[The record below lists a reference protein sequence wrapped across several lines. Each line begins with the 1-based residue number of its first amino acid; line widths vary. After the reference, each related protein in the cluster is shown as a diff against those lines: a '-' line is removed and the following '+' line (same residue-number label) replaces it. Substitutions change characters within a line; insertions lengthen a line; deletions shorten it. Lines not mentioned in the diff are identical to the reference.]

1 MILSILQKF
10 SVVFVIII
18 LFTACDKTGKEK
30 EIEAIVINYRVEYLD
45 KTAGSIPTNVLPKR
59 MKLILGDHYAMNS
72 IKGFFGQFSLTYI
85 ANLKKQKVITLLKIF
100 NEKLY
105 HEGKRGELPCSID
118 ELEGLII
125 SMTGNEKK
133 ILDMNC
139 KEYEFILPEHEKV
152 LVYGTNEIDFSSPNK
167 TTPYSEIE
175 EVLLQFYTKLDVLE
189 MFLTAEDY
197 VEEILS
203 TNVFAVPDGYKEVS
217 RVKMENTITSLFK

>member
-1 MILSILQKF
+1 
-10 SVVFVIII
+10 
-18 LFTACDKTGKEK
+18 
-30 EIEAIVINYRVEYLD
+30 
-45 KTAGSIPTNVLPKR
+45 
-59 MKLILGDHYAMNS
+59 
-72 IKGFFGQFSLTYI
+72 
-85 ANLKKQKVITLLKIF
+85 
-100 NEKLY
+100 
-105 HEGKRGELPCSID
+105 
-118 ELEGLII
+118 
-125 SMTGNEKK
+125 MTGNEKK